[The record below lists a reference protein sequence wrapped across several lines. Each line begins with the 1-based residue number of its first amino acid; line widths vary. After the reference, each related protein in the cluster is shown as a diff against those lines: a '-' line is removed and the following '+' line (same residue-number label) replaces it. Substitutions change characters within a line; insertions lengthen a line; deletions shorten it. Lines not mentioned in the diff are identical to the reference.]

1 MILLVDAG
9 NSRIKWACEVGGTL
23 QAGEPLRRSG
33 DADDD
38 VHALSLAWAPLPPP
52 RRVLLA
58 SVLQPAF
65 FAALSAYA
73 QAHWS
78 VTVEAAVVRPVAC
91 GVVNAYA
98 EPQRLGVD
106 RWLALLAA
114 RRTVAGAVCI
124 VDCGTAITV
133 DGMRADGVHI
143 GGLILPGLALM
154 RRMLGTGTAGIAAGV
169 DDVPESEEAL
179 PVCAG
184 DTRSAVLGGTLC
196 MAVAG
201 VDRAVA
207 GMRAALGDDMRC
219 LISGGDAGRLLPL
232 LADTYIYEP
241 ELVLKGLALYAQDES
256 G

>member
-9 NSRIKWACEVGGTL
+9 NSRIKWACLVGGTL
-23 QAGEPLRRSG
+23 QAGEPLQRSG
-33 DADDD
+33 DAEDD

-52 RRVLLA
+52 RRVLLS
-58 SVLQPAF
+58 SVLRPAF
-65 FAALSAYA
+65 LAALSAHA
-73 QAHWS
+73 RARWS
-78 VTVEAAVVRPVAC
+78 VTVEAATAQRSGH

-114 RRTVAGAVCI
+114 RRLVTGAACI
-124 VDCGTAITV
+124 VDCGTAITI
-133 DGMRADGVHI
+133 DGMRADGAHV

-154 RRMLGTGTAGIAAGV
+154 RRMLRSGTEGIAVESVDEDAGA
-169 DDVPESEEAL
+169 P
-179 PVCAG
+179 PVSAT

-201 VDRAVA
+201 IDRAVA
-207 GMRAALGDDMRC
+207 GMRGAIGDTAHC
-219 LISGGDAGRLLPL
+219 LIGGGDAERLLPWL
-232 LADTYIYEP
+232 DDTYIYEP
-241 ELVLKGLALYAQDES
+241 ELVLKGLAVYAQDEN